1 GAELWLDGG
10 HNAHAGRALAQA
22 LDALQARA
30 PRSTIIV
37 AGMLANKDSGG
48 FLEPLASRVA
58 GLVAVPVHGSRSSRE
73 PAELAQEARVF
84 QMKAQ
89 AAGSLPE
96 AMEIAIGMQD
106 APRILICGS
115 LYLAGEALALSDA
128 LPD

>member
-1 GAELWLDGG
+1 
-10 HNAHAGRALAQA
+10 
-22 LDALQARA
+22 
-30 PRSTIIV
+30 
-37 AGMLANKDSGG
+37 
-48 FLEPLASRVA
+48 
-58 GLVAVPVHGSRSSRE
+58 
-73 PAELAQEARVF
+73 LAQEARGF